1 MLRISSETCILL
13 LIFPL
18 ICYFLM
24 CGILVLI
31 SYHICVV
38 LISYIWVAWWIDDL
52 EGLHILVAVPV
63 SKIGRSNSAILCHV
77 KLDKHE
83 GWADSICQ
91 ITCKHEG
98 FRTYHSSEFWITHAL
113 SFWFIL
119 SARGDHFRF
128 SKQIGFFFFLNWNR
142 TGSSLV
148 WFGYFRTKTGLVR
161 FNFFGFRLR
170 KPNPN
175 WTGQFFKNSNWFN
188 WFFSRFGFFGY
199 FFLFSWF
206 NHYFSFFAHPSCV

>member
-98 FRTYHSSEFWITHAL
+98 FRTYH
-113 SFWFIL
+113 FIGIL
-119 SARGDHFRF
+119 NNPCTLVLVHSPFCWNFLLGVIIFGSV
-128 SKQIGFFFFLNWNR
+128 SKLVFFLNRNR
-142 TGSSLV
+142 TG
-148 WFGYFRTKTGLVR
+148 TGSNEPVPVR
-161 FNFFGFRLR
+161 FGLGILKQKPVWLGFFRFGSV
-170 KPNPN
+170 
-175 WTGQFFKNSNWFN
+175 QFF
-188 WFFSRFGFFGY
+188 RFQ
-199 FFLFSWF
+199 
-206 NHYFSFFAHPSCV
+206 A